1 MHVRGVRELHDNSS
15 PGSIIMWHAPLP
27 GMGTKCALAT
37 LQGDMAYKYDKFGPT
52 ISVTRKIRSCG
63 SSEYWLGH
71 HGCLVMR
78 KSLPRIL
85 VLLANKL
92 AGP

>member
-1 MHVRGVRELHDNSS
+1 MHVGESGKPHDNSS
-15 PGSIIMWHAPLP
+15 PGSIIMWHAPLS
-27 GMGTKCALAT
+27 GIETKYALAI
-37 LQGDMAYKYDKFGPT
+37 LQGDMAYRYDKFGPT

-85 VLLANKL
+85 ILLANKL